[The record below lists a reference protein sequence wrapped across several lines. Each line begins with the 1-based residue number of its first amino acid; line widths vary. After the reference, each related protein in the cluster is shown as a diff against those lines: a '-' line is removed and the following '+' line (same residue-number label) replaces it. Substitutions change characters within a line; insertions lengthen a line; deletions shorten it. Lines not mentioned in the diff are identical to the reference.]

1 MAMRKFSALHQMRT
15 VIGDRQLSKSARTI
29 NILIRNQ
36 TVARAWSRPNIK
48 IRRIRINQKIR
59 RIMVN

>member
-15 VIGDRQLSKSARTI
+15 VIGDRQLSKSVRTI

-36 TVARAWSRPNIK
+36 TAARARPQLNIK
-48 IRRIRINQKIR
+48 IRKIRIN
-59 RIMVN
+59 